1 MEKTVRPRLP
11 AWLKRPLPS
20 GSYAATDGMLKS
32 LNLNTVC
39 RGAKCPNIFE
49 CYARKTATFMI
60 MGNTCTR
67 GCAFCAVGRGIPA
80 PLDPDEPRRVAEA
93 AKRLKLKFV
102 VITSVTRDD
111 LADGG
116 AGHFIE
122 TIQTVRNAT
131 GAKIEV
137 LTPDFKGDESA
148 IRKVISAR
156 PNVFNHNIETVK
168 RLYPAVRPAAEYERS
183 LKLIETVARE
193 GGEIIPKSGI
203 MLGLGETEDEIA
215 ETLRDMKSRGCEA
228 LTIGQY
234 LAPSEKHFPVA
245 KYYTPDEFKI
255 WEIRAR
261 EAGFQIVQS
270 GPFVRSSY
278 MAEQLAAGR

>member
-1 MEKTVRPRLP
+1 
-11 AWLKRPLPS
+11 
-20 GSYAATDGMLKS
+20 MLKS